1 MNKKYAIYPGS
12 FDPWHKG
19 HMEILKKAL
28 KIFDAIFIIVSINP
42 DKDNQSNIDKRFNNV
57 KEKVKDLD
65 NVEVLINKSG
75 FIADIARKLNVNF
88 IIRSAR
94 NNTDFNYELELAAG
108 NKTLN
113 NELETILIMPNYE
126 DINYSSTLE
135 RHKEKLKNV

>member
-42 DKDNQSNIDKRFNNV
+42 DKDNQSNIDKRFNDV

-75 FIADIARKLNVNF
+75 FIANTARELNVNF

>member
-75 FIADIARKLNVNF
+75 FIADIARELNVNF

>member
-42 DKDNQSNIDKRFNNV
+42 DKSNQSDIEKRFSEV
-57 KEKVKDLD
+57 KEKVKHLS
-65 NVEVLINKSG
+65 NVEVLINKNG
-75 FIADIARKLNVNF
+75 FISDMAKELNVNF

-113 NELETILIMPNYE
+113 SDLETILIMPNYE